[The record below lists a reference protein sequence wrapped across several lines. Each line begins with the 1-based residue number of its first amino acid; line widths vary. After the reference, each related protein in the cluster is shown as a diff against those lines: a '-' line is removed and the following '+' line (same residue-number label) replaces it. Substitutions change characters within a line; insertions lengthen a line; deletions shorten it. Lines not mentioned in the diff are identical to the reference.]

1 MCMYLRTKFQVASII
16 LEEGW
21 GVILTLP
28 PQNGGAGS
36 TTNNLDF
43 NNNSRGHLFWSF
55 TTKTYNTYYK
65 IDNIVSMSDD

>member
-16 LEEGW
+16 LEGGW

-28 PQNGGAGS
+28 PQNGDAGS

-43 NNNSRGHLFWSF
+43 NNNSRGAL
-55 TTKTYNTYYK
+55 
-65 IDNIVSMSDD
+65 ILIVHH